1 VICFFK
7 KKELCLIEKDDIYRT
22 FFFNFNK
29 VAKISQQKMI
39 LFQLEINL
47 LLTKIKEIHRH
58 YEQINQCL
66 NTLHQKRINRTEKNI
81 QQNSQNIAL
90 INNDKTQRKKP
101 LFLVKRNGVIKNET
115 ICNVPKILKEKV
127 NFMGN
132 EKNKNVKKKHIVLHK
147 KNKLLRNRYFN
158 SVTGQLYETND
169 INDLPDET
177 STFELEDDLFD
188 ERENKVKY

>member
-1 VICFFK
+1 
-7 KKELCLIEKDDIYRT
+7 
-22 FFFNFNK
+22 
-29 VAKISQQKMI
+29 
-39 LFQLEINL
+39 LEINL

-127 NFMGN
+127 NFMGT